1 MLMENGSAVM
11 IAVEI
16 GMKITATVKIELNTL
31 PSMCFGTFFCTIE
44 KKMNIKNRQEKLK
57 NQISSYYDLCRKSK
71 HCKNCD
77 RSQSHTAECQC
88 DQDTVV

>member
-1 MLMENGSAVM
+1 M

-44 KKMNIKNRQEKLK
+44 KKMNIKGVKL
-57 NQISSYYDLCRKSK
+57 I
-71 HCKNCD
+71 
-77 RSQSHTAECQC
+77 AI
-88 DQDTVV
+88 